1 MNKNRI
7 TVFTPTYNRANL
19 LPRVYES
26 LLKQT
31 NQNFEWVVVDDGST
45 DGTSA
50 FINQCILEHKID
62 ITYYLQVNQGKHYAI
77 NKGLSFAK
85 GILFFIVDSDDFL
98 PADAL
103 ELVINQY
110 EKIKEDTSIAAVA
123 GRRMYDSG
131 EIVGSSNFDEI
142 VSNSIDIRYKYNVT
156 GDLVE
161 VFRTDVLRQ
170 FQFPEIE
177 NEKFCAESLVWNRIA
192 EKYNI
197 FFFNKGIYTTEYLP
211 GGLTSNIVKIRMK
224 SPLGAMLCY
233 SELEG
238 YSIPFTQK
246 IKANINFWRFYF
258 NSKKSISEKIKSVNI
273 INSLIGFPVGFF
285 MYLNDSRK
293 NK

>member
-1 MNKNRI
+1 MMI

-19 LPRVYES
+19 LPRLYNS
-26 LLKQT
+26 LLRQT
-31 NQNFEWVVVDDGST
+31 NQNFEWLIVDDGSSDST
-45 DGTSA
+45 EE
-50 FINQCILEHKID
+50 FINQCILENKLAIIYH
-62 ITYYLQVNQGKHYAI
+62 LQVNKGKHYAI

-85 GILFFIVDSDDFL
+85 GILFFILDSDDFL

-110 EKIKEDTSIAAVA
+110 EKVKEDPSIAAVA

-142 VSNSIDIRYKYNVT
+142 RSNSLDIRYKYNVT

-161 VFRTDVLRQ
+161 VFRTDVLKQ

-192 EKYNI
+192 QKYNI
-197 FFFNKGIYTTEYLP
+197 LFFNKGIYTTEYLP

-224 SPLGAMLCY
+224 SPLGAMFCY
-233 SELEG
+233 SELER
-238 YSIPFTQK
+238 YDIPFTQK
-246 IKANINFWRFYF
+246 IKANINFWRFSF
-258 NSKKSISEKIKSVNI
+258 NSNKGIREKIESVNI
-273 INSLIGFPVGFF
+273 MNSVIGFPVGFF
-285 MYLNDSRK
+285 MYLNDLRK

>member
-1 MNKNRI
+1 MI

-19 LPRVYES
+19 LPRLYNS
-26 LLKQT
+26 LLRQT
-31 NQNFEWVVVDDGST
+31 NQNFEWLIVDDGSSDST
-45 DGTSA
+45 EE
-50 FINQCILEHKID
+50 FINQCILENKLAIIYH
-62 ITYYLQVNQGKHYAI
+62 LQVNKGKHYAI

-85 GILFFIVDSDDFL
+85 GILFFILDSDDFL

-110 EKIKEDTSIAAVA
+110 EKVKEDPSIAAVA

-142 VSNSIDIRYKYNVT
+142 RSNSLDIRYKYNVT

-161 VFRTDVLRQ
+161 VFRTDVLKQ

-192 EKYNI
+192 QKYNI
-197 FFFNKGIYTTEYLP
+197 LFFNKGIYTTEYLP

-224 SPLGAMLCY
+224 SPLGAMFCY
-233 SELEG
+233 SELER
-238 YSIPFTQK
+238 YDIPFTQK
-246 IKANINFWRFYF
+246 IKANINFWRFSF
-258 NSKKSISEKIKSVNI
+258 NSNKGIREKIESVNI
-273 INSLIGFPVGFF
+273 MNSVIGFPVGFF
-285 MYLNDSRK
+285 MYLNDLRK

>member
-1 MNKNRI
+1 MI

-19 LPRVYES
+19 LPRLYES
-26 LLKQT
+26 LLRQT
-31 NQNFEWVVVDDGST
+31 NQNFEWIVVDDGSSDAT
-45 DGTSA
+45 EE
-50 FINQCILEHKID
+50 FVNHCISENKIT
-62 ITYYLQVNQGKHYAI
+62 IIYHRQVNKGKHYAI
-77 NKGLSFAK
+77 NKGLSFAN
-85 GILFFIVDSDDFL
+85 GILFFILDSDDFL

-103 ELVINQY
+103 EMVISQY
-110 EKIKEDTSIAAVA
+110 EKVKEDSSVGAVA

-161 VFRTDVLRQ
+161 VFRTDVLKQ

-192 EKYNI
+192 QKYKI
-197 FFFNKGIYTTEYLP
+197 LFFNKGIYTTVYLP

-224 SPLGAMLCY
+224 SPVGAMLCY

-246 IKANINFWRFYF
+246 IKANINFWRFSF
-258 NSKKSISEKIKSVNI
+258 NTNKSITEKIKSVNST
-273 INSLIGFPVGFF
+273 NSLIGFPVGFC
-285 MYLNDSRK
+285 MYLNDLRK

>member
-1 MNKNRI
+1 MI

-19 LPRVYES
+19 LPRVYKS
-26 LLKQT
+26 LLRQT
-31 NQNFEWVVVDDGST
+31 NKNFEWVIVDDGSS
-45 DGTSA
+45 DGTEA
-50 FINQCILEHKID
+50 FINQCILENKIA
-62 ITYYLQVNQGKHYAI
+62 ITYYLQVNKGKHYAI

-110 EKIKEDTSIAAVA
+110 EKVKEDHSIAAVA

-131 EIVGSSNFDEI
+131 EIVGSSNFDKLL
-142 VSNSIDIRYKYNVT
+142 SNSIDIRYKYDVT

-161 VFRTDVLRQ
+161 VFRTDVLKQ

-177 NEKFCAESLVWNRIA
+177 NEKFCAETLVWNRIA
-192 EKYNI
+192 QKYKI
-197 FFFNKGIYTTEYLP
+197 LFFNKGIYTTEYLP

-238 YSIPFTQK
+238 YSIPFAQK
-246 IKANINFWRFYF
+246 IKANINFWRFSF
-258 NSKKSISEKIKSVNI
+258 NSNKGIREKKGSVNS
-273 INSLIGFPVGFF
+273 INSALGFPIGFF
-285 MYLNDSRK
+285 MYLNDLRL

>member
-1 MNKNRI
+1 MI

-31 NQNFEWVVVDDGST
+31 NQNFEWLVVDDGST
-45 DGTSA
+45 DNTEG
-50 FINQCILEHKID
+50 FLNQCISENKIA
-62 ITYYLQVNQGKHYAI
+62 IVYHSQKNRGKHYAL
-77 NKGLSFAK
+77 NKGVSLAK
-85 GILFFIVDSDDFL
+85 GVLFFIVDSDDQL
-98 PADAL
+98 PENAL
-103 ELVINQY
+103 EIVLSKFD
-110 EKIKEDTSIAAVA
+110 KIKENTTIAGVA
-123 GRRMYDSG
+123 GRRIYKSG
-131 EIVGSSNFDEI
+131 EIVGTTNFNELI
-142 VSNSIDIRYKYNVT
+142 SNSIDIRYKYNVT

-238 YSIPFTQK
+238 YFIPFTQK
-246 IKANINFWRFYF
+246 IKANINFWRFSF
-258 NSKKSISEKIKSVNI
+258 NSKKGICEKIKSVNNT
-273 INSLIGFPVGFF
+273 NSLIGFPVGFF
-285 MYLNDSRK
+285 MYLNDLRK

>member
-1 MNKNRI
+1 MI
-7 TVFTPTYNRANL
+7 TVFTPTYNRADL
-19 LPRVYES
+19 LPRVYAS
-26 LLKQT
+26 LLRQT
-31 NQNFEWVVVDDGST
+31 NKNFEWVVVDDGSSDST
-45 DGTSA
+45 KK
-50 FINQCILEHKID
+50 FINQCILENKIA
-62 ITYYLQVNQGKHYAI
+62 IIYHLQVNKGKHYAI

-85 GILFFIVDSDDFL
+85 GILFFILDSDDFL

-110 EKIKEDTSIAAVA
+110 EKVKEDPSIAAVA

-131 EIVGSSNFDEI
+131 AIVGSSNFDEMRC
-142 VSNSIDIRYKYNVT
+142 NSLDIRYKYNVS

-161 VFRTDVLRQ
+161 VFRTDVLKQ

-192 EKYNI
+192 QKYNI
-197 FFFNKGIYTTEYLP
+197 LFFNKGIYTTEYLP

-224 SPLGAMLCY
+224 SPVGAMLCY

-238 YSIPFTQK
+238 YDIPFTQK
-246 IKANINFWRFYF
+246 IKANINFWRFSF
-258 NSKKSISEKIKSVNI
+258 NSNKGIREKIESINS
-273 INSLIGFPVGFF
+273 INSLLGFPVGFF
-285 MYLNDSRK
+285 MYLNDLRK

>member
-1 MNKNRI
+1 
-7 TVFTPTYNRANL
+7 

-26 LLKQT
+26 LLRQT
-31 NQNFEWVVVDDGST
+31 NKNFEWVIVDDGSS
-45 DGTSA
+45 DGTAA
-50 FINQCILEHKID
+50 FINQCILENKID

-103 ELVINQY
+103 ELVINHY
-110 EKIKEDTSIAAVA
+110 EKVKEDTSIAAVA

-131 EIVGSSNFDEI
+131 EIVGNSNFDEI

-177 NEKFCAESLVWNRIA
+177 NEKFCAESLVWNKIA

-233 SELEG
+233 AELEG

-246 IKANINFWRFYF
+246 IKANINFWRFSF
-258 NSKKSISEKIKSVNI
+258 NSNMKFLKKSKKVSC
-273 INSLIGFPVGFF
+273 INSIIGYPVGFF
-285 MYLNDSRK
+285 MYLFDKKTN
-293 NK
+293 

>member
-1 MNKNRI
+1 MI

-31 NQNFEWVVVDDGST
+31 NQNFEWLVVDDGST
-45 DGTSA
+45 DNTEG
-50 FINQCILEHKID
+50 FLNQCISENKIA
-62 ITYYLQVNQGKHYAI
+62 IVYHSQKNKGKHYAI

-103 ELVINQY
+103 ELVINRY
-110 EKIKEDTSIAAVA
+110 EKVKEDTSIAAVA
-123 GRRMYDSG
+123 GRRIYDSG

-192 EKYNI
+192 QKYNI
-197 FFFNKGIYTTEYLP
+197 LFFNKGIYTTEYLP

-238 YSIPFTQK
+238 YFIPFTQK
-246 IKANINFWRFYF
+246 IKANINFWRFSF
-258 NSKKSISEKIKSVNI
+258 NSKKGICEKIKSVNNT
-273 INSLIGFPVGFF
+273 NSLIGFPVGFF
-285 MYLNDSRK
+285 MYLNDLRK